1 MGAGLFLSISSFLL
15 LNSYH
20 CESNFTKIPVLCPKG
35 YWINEPKLRGE
46 SSELNVE
53 DAVCQFCPNVGCYVV
68 RRKIQ
73 EDDDESGQSG
83 TTMVPH
89 TTTMSTTLA
98 TSQINSTE
106 YTTETN
112 GTIGVENGT
121 HEEQINYRMYMS
133 CDYWASLPR
142 PEEIM
147 SYLDCVMIGKRD
159 KYYLFIYEPRF
170 EASRF
175 PIVDCVDANF
185 LAWIPN
191 GTQLLGLELGF
202 PMKSIPPYL
211 FRYHQRIMEETQ
223 YICIDGSSLENK
235 SIPFADTERFAS
247 NKLAQ
252 VVFRKDSLR
261 RDRRPPRGLEAPNR
275 KDFQSDEDTIACP
288 HIVHPLP
295 ANITP
300 DADCQF
306 SPSGLP
312 TTSDRVDPTQAIKRC
327 PFRIHTKEKA
337 VRRRKPNTGLLE
349 ELRVP
354 PAFLSAC
361 LIVVV
366 LLLTLGIV
374 TAFCIMNAE
383 KLMLC
388 KTRSHKR
395 REREAAVAS
404 ELAEQ
409 AAKEAAAAATVDVQE
424 RQPNSWHPIYGRFG
438 MVPPTM
444 GGAFGAFAARPLD
457 AVTNQQQFGNMTAN
471 PGNAPRPTG
480 MGYYIAQP
488 NAVHH

>member
-1 MGAGLFLSISSFLL
+1 MGAVLFLSISSFLL

-20 CESNFTKIPVLCPKG
+20 CESNFTKIPVLCPSG

-46 SSELNVE
+46 SSESNVE
-53 DAVCQFCPNVGCYVV
+53 DALCQFCPNVGCYVV

-73 EDDDESGQSG
+73 DDDGESGQSG
-83 TTMVPH
+83 TTSVPR

-98 TSQINSTE
+98 TSHINVTE

-112 GTIGVENGT
+112 GTIGIENRT
-121 HEEQINYRMYMS
+121 NEEQINYRMYMS
-133 CDYWASLPR
+133 CDHWASLPK

-211 FRYHQRIMEETQ
+211 FRYHQRIME
-223 YICIDGSSLENK
+223 
-235 SIPFADTERFAS
+235 
-247 NKLAQ
+247 
-252 VVFRKDSLR
+252 
-261 RDRRPPRGLEAPNR
+261 
-275 KDFQSDEDTIACP
+275 
-288 HIVHPLP
+288 
-295 ANITP
+295 
-300 DADCQF
+300 
-306 SPSGLP
+306 GLP

-327 PFRIHTKEKA
+327 PFRIQIKEKA
-337 VRRRKPNTGLLE
+337 ARRRKPNTGLLE

-366 LLLTLGIV
+366 LLLTLGII

-409 AAKEAAAAATVDVQE
+409 AAKEAAAAVTVDAQE

-457 AVTNQQQFGNMTAN
+457 AVTNQQQLGNMTAN

-480 MGYYIAQP
+480 MGYYFAQP
-488 NAVHH
+488 NTAHH